1 MNRDIYKTKLQEEKK
16 LLEEELGSIGQV
28 DKTGDWKAVPEDEI
42 NSQEVPDE
50 GDLAD
55 RAEDFEERS
64 SKLDLLELRLADINN
79 ALEKIDGEEYGIC
92 ERCQKEIESD
102 RLEVNPAANTC
113 KECMEKVV

>member
-16 LLEEELGSIGQV
+16 LLEEELGAIGQV
-28 DKTGDWKAVPEDEI
+28 DKTGDWKAVPEDQI

-64 SKLDLLELRLADINN
+64 SKLDLLELRLADINK
-79 ALEKIDGEEYGIC
+79 ALGKIEGDQYGIC
-92 ERCQKEIESD
+92 EKCQKEIEDD
-102 RLEVNPAANTC
+102 RLEVNPAATTC
-113 KECMEKVV
+113 KDCMEKVV